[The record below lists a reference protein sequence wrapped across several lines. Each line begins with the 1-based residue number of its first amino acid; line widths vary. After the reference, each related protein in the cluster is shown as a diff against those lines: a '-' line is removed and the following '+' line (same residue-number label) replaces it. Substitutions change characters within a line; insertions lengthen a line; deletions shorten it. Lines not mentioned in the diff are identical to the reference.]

1 MTEPYRAVT
10 VELVNPSSP
19 SSGPDPL
26 AFENSVRPRSSNTWI
41 SDPRSIALP
50 IATAGLLVGS

>member
-1 MTEPYRAVT
+1 
-10 VELVNPSSP
+10 
-19 SSGPDPL
+19 L
-26 AFENSVRPRSSNTWI
+26 AFWNSVVPCSSYTQI